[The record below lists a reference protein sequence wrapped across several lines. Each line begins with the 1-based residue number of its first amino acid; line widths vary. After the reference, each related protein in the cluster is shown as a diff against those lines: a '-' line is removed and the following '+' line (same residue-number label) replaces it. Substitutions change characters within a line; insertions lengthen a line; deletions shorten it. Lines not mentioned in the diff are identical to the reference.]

1 MENKHKNYIISCG
14 GWTTMAQGKN
24 AEDAATVAIEQMVK
38 AKGDKLAISPVI
50 DSICFSDLNEDLE
63 LEQYR
68 ELIYCP
74 KILSNAG
81 FHETAK
87 NFTKLIDEKTKSS

>member
-1 MENKHKNYIISCG
+1 MENKYKYYIISCG
-14 GWTTMAQGKN
+14 GWTTMAKGKN
-24 AEDAATVAIEQMVK
+24 AEDAATLALEKMVK
-38 AKGDKLAISPVI
+38 AKGDKLPISPVI
-50 DSICFSDLNEDLE
+50 DSICFSDLNEDIE

-87 NFTKLIDEKTKSS
+87 NFTKFIDEKTNHS

>member
-1 MENKHKNYIISCG
+1 MENKKKKYIISCG
-14 GWTTMAQGKN
+14 GWSMLSVGRN
-24 AEDAATVAIEQMVK
+24 AEEAATEALERMVK
-38 AKGDKLAISPVI
+38 TKGDKLPISPVI
-50 DSICFSDLNEDLE
+50 DSVCFSDLEEDME

-74 KILSNAG
+74 KILANAG

-87 NFTKLIDEKTKSS
+87 NFTRIIDEKTKHS